1 MDVHGIG
8 IVAVLGSVGAA
19 TGALSAVIVYTICIR
34 RRRLSLLVPGRGPL
48 NWFEKDL
55 LNRAEEATWSSKDV
69 FGGLRSNSALDLEN
83 KSLKQNDRCSDG
95 EEWQSNYVFGS
106 LASDSPKKVLQYLSE
121 SEDISISPVSSFA
134 PPLPE
139 GTVAASEKHM
149 IIVKSKTKSIIDSHS
164 RLSSTEIDTSS
175 YKLSSSAS
183 TSSSDEIRG
192 ELQIGLIYD
201 ANGGILT
208 VRLVK
213 AHDLHAR
220 ELNGTADPYAKVR
233 LLPDWSNVWQTRIH
247 RRTLNPVFDED
258 FVFEIMPE
266 SSLDGRTLEILLYDF
281 DAFSRHQCLGYVQL
295 PLSAVTDLD
304 TTLVL
309 ITKPILRYGI
319 ENGLKTPFMGELMVS
334 LSYQPSAEKL
344 TIIIVRAKSL
354 PSLNDTKNANLYVK
368 VKIIQDGKS
377 IKKKRSSVQRETI
390 NPVWNDIL
398 SFDVGNEVLSKCII
412 EFIILRE
419 NGELLAK
426 CEVSNK
432 CQKEL
437 FQRVLAGTGA
447 SAQWLPL
454 SEPETYCGD
463 TTDLKD

>member
-1 MDVHGIG
+1 MNVHDIG
-8 IVAVLGSVGAA
+8 IVAVLGTVGAA
-19 TGALSAVIVYTICIR
+19 TGAISAVIVYTICVR
-34 RRRLSLLVPGRGPL
+34 RKRLSLLVSGRGPL

-55 LNRAEEATWSSKDV
+55 LNRAEEAAWPSKDAFV
-69 FGGLRSNSALDLEN
+69 GIGCNVTTEN
-83 KSLKQNDRCSDG
+83 KTLKHNNNHSED
-95 EEWQSNYVFGS
+95 EEWSSNYVFDS
-106 LASDSPKKVLQYLSE
+106 IASDSPKKE

-139 GTVAASEKHM
+139 GAVAASEKRM
-149 IIVKSKTKSIIDSHS
+149 VIVKPTLKTISDSYS
-164 RLSSTEIDTSS
+164 RLNNAEIETTSC
-175 YKLSSSAS
+175 YKLSSSS
-183 TSSSDEIRG
+183 SMSSSDEIKG

-201 ANGGILT
+201 ASAGILT
-208 VRLVK
+208 VRLVE

-233 LLPDWSNVWQTRIH
+233 LLPDWGNVWQTRIH

-266 SSLDGRTLEILLYDF
+266 LLTGRTLEILLYDF
-281 DAFSRHQCLGYVQL
+281 DTFFRHHCLGYVQL
-295 PLSAVTDLD
+295 PLCAVIDLLD

-309 ITKPILRYGI
+309 ITRPIFRYGI
-319 ENGLKTPFMGELMVS
+319 ESGFKASSLGELMVS
-334 LSYQPSAEKL
+334 LSYQSFAEKL
-344 TIIIVRAKSL
+344 TIIVIRAKNL
-354 PSLNDTKNANLYVK
+354 PSLNDSTNANLYVK

-377 IKKKRSSVQRETI
+377 IKKKRSSIQRETI
-390 NPVWNDIL
+390 SPVWNDIL
-398 SFDVGNEVLSKCII
+398 SFDISNEVLSKCII
-412 EFIILRE
+412 EFIILRA

-437 FQRVLAGTGA
+437 FQRILSGKGA

-454 SEPETYCGD
+454 FEPETYCGD
-463 TTDLKD
+463 FTELKD